1 MGHVRV
7 TEEKEDGDRA
17 CPCHTEYEMREIS
30 ISATLH
36 AISGQ
41 RYHDNTPAA
50 AGPDAVDSEG
60 LRFCTRSRRLWHVR
74 GRKRR
79 DGRKESYTRPQ
90 RGNHNKETNS
100 STKPTRRKA
109 DALSLSSPLF
119 REYRFRKRAYKSFE
133 TKACCSSLSLGDSA
147 QVRRKERKRRRGR
160 RLREDVES
168 KRCITASS
176 G

>member
-1 MGHVRV
+1 MITPPLQRDLMQS
-7 TEEKEDGDRA
+7 TPRD
-17 CPCHTEYEMREIS
+17 
-30 ISATLH
+30 SASAL
-36 AISGQ
+36 
-41 RYHDNTPAA
+41 DPA
-50 AGPDAVDSEG
+50 VS
-60 LRFCTRSRRLWHVR
+60 FWHVR